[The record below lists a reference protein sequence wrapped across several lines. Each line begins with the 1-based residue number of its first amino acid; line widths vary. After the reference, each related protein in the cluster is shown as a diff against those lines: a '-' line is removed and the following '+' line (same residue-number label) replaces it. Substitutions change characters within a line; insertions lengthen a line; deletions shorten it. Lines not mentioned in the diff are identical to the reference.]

1 MRRRIAFKTQV
12 TVMGRRSAVRFD
24 FLNLIRCEAE
34 SRCADNVI
42 DLLRI
47 ARADGVPH
55 ARMWSLSHHN
65 RYQFNRRYSY
75 LGCRC
80 RRGRS
85 QPDVDFRCKRS
96 MDRAFGSDFH
106 QLSVL
111 RFTQ

>member
-47 ARADGVPH
+47 ARRWFSPREDVEFVTPQSVSVQQALLLF
-55 ARMWSLSHHN
+55 RMQMSSRPL
-65 RYQFNRRYSY
+65 
-75 LGCRC
+75 
-80 RRGRS
+80 
-85 QPDVDFRCKRS
+85 
-96 MDRAFGSDFH
+96 AA
-106 QLSVL
+106 
-111 RFTQ
+111 